1 LAQEEAENAKT
12 GDIGEMLNQLKNQK
26 KDADQKLSVT
36 DAVKMAD
43 EASRN
48 LEKANRAE
56 DEKNVQLADQIGI
69 LNPVTGTIGEQAVQL
84 ASARRGAIWEI

>member
-26 KDADQKLSVT
+26 KDDSADEKQKLSVT

-43 EASRN
+43 EASSS
-48 LEKANRAE
+48 LEKA
-56 DEKNVQLADQIGI
+56 K
-69 LNPVTGTIGEQAVQL
+69 
-84 ASARRGAIWEI
+84 